1 MSYTYLEKEKHKG
14 QKMVTIPYLMLVLT
28 VSFVMVVSHTCIF
41 SFSPSLKLLMRV
53 ASRPSLLLPS
63 IPVKSYFRNFSPL
76 FHLPLI
82 CLGGFCW
89 NNTDLV
95 NFQWFKLLLDFLV
108 ESSKSLC
115 GRAGSD
121 ISLNLEDSL
130 PHLYL
135 LHLQI
140 SPDTHQFYIMG
151 NHKTCFIHRLN
162 IW

>member
-1 MSYTYLEKEKHKG
+1 MSYTYLEWEKHKS

-89 NNTDLV
+89 NNTNLV
-95 NFQWFKLLLDFLV
+95 KYQWFEVLPEFFGGIFQNLLRSRRFWYFP
-108 ESSKSLC
+108 KSW
-115 GRAGSD
+115 RFIA
-121 ISLNLEDSL
+121 SLIFTAPTNFPRHASV
-130 PHLYL
+130 LY
-135 LHLQI
+135 HGK
-140 SPDTHQFYIMG
+140 S
-151 NHKTCFIHRLN
+151 
-162 IW
+162 